1 MSKCLG
7 DEQQPKPSFSGDE
20 IPKAWE
26 LGTRLS
32 IINQGRVWASTH
44 DPARL
49 NKKDGDAKRSVL
61 NPPNLKQGLKL
72 NPNRNTDLLN
82 PTKTLGFEAERI
94 NSDENEF

>member
-1 MSKCLG
+1 MLG
-7 DEQQPKPSFSGDE
+7 GRTTAKAFIFRSE